1 MGLRGWTLLAAL
13 AAVTG
18 AQAAPFVQT
27 INTNQT
33 MYMVNVANNNELPN
47 GNITFQTRSLAVDP
61 AGNRYCANNA
71 GILWDITGPPLPLGP
86 TGFANVGDLDYG
98 VNGLWGYSN
107 AASSLFFF
115 DFGTSSVT
123 YSTTITGL
131 GTSTIE
137 GVAYRP
143 SDGSVFLSGYTGAYT
158 DRLFQISPFAT
169 SATFVGQINHSD
181 AFSYIA
187 DIDFD
192 AAGNLYAITWFH
204 REFYT
209 VNTST
214 AATTFVSTGPHRDVV
229 GMAFTPVP
237 EPASLAVFGFGL
249 LILKRK
255 RRAYRELTP

>member
-1 MGLRGWTLLAAL
+1 MGPRGWTLLAAL
-13 AAVTG
+13 AAAAATP
-18 AQAAPFVQT
+18 AAPLVQT

-33 MYMVNVANNNELPN
+33 MYMVDVANNNELPT
-47 GNITFQTRSLAVDP
+47 GNITFQTRSLAADP

-71 GILWDITGPPLPLGP
+71 GILWDVTAAPIPLGP

-98 VNGLWGYSN
+98 VNGLWGFSN
-107 AASSLFFF
+107 ASSSLFFF

-131 GTSTIE
+131 GTSTVE

-143 SDGSVFLSGYTGAYT
+143 TDGSIFLSGYTGAYT
-158 DRLFQISPFAT
+158 DRLFQITPFAT
-169 SATFVGQINHSD
+169 SATFIGQMAHSD

-192 AAGNLYAITWFH
+192 ATGNLYAMTWFH

-237 EPASLAVFGFGL
+237 EPATLAVMGCGL
-249 LILKRK
+249 LLFRK
-255 RRAYRELTP
+255 RRRSNE